1 MLSGE
6 TGECSFPPKQKNQP
20 AHEIVPEV
28 QEEEK
33 VNKDGQ
39 DDKDPPQDSA
49 SDHNDM
55 SQDKNKSP
63 MLEESIQTKTK
74 TDNMQAKLD
83 PENDKEAGVSAMD
96 LKQIEE
102 ELQKEKAKIDDQAD
116 DSKD

>member
-33 VNKDGQ
+33 VNKDDQ
-39 DDKDPPQDSA
+39 DEPRDSA
-49 SDHNDM
+49 SDQNDM

-63 MLEESIQTKTK
+63 ILEESIQTKTK
-74 TDNMQAKLD
+74 TD
-83 PENDKEAGVSAMD
+83 
-96 LKQIEE
+96 
-102 ELQKEKAKIDDQAD
+102 
-116 DSKD
+116 